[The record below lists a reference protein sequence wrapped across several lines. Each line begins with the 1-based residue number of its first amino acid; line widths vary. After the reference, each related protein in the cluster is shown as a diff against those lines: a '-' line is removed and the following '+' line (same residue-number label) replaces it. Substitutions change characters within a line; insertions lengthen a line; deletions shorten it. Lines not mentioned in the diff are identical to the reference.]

1 MNTIR
6 NSVHDLHDDAIDLE
20 EAVNSLLKDFT
31 ACTVSFEYDMGRDL
45 SREIKYSFISIT
57 KEALS
62 NVIKHSNA
70 THVTIIMREHPALY
84 QLLIEDNGTAL
95 SPSGSGIG
103 LVNMK
108 DRIQSLKGNIQI
120 QTDKGFKIFITIP
133 KEI

>member
-1 MNTIR
+1 MYKR
-6 NSVHDLHDDAIDLE
+6 
-20 EAVNSLLKDFT
+20 
-31 ACTVSFEYDMGRDL
+31 
-45 SREIKYSFISIT
+45 
-57 KEALS
+57 
-62 NVIKHSNA
+62 
-70 THVTIIMREHPALY
+70 

-95 SPSGSGIG
+95 SLSGSGIG

>member
-1 MNTIR
+1 M
-6 NSVHDLHDDAIDLE
+6 
-20 EAVNSLLKDFT
+20 
-31 ACTVSFEYDMGRDL
+31 
-45 SREIKYSFISIT
+45 SRELPREVKYSFISIT

-62 NVIKHSNA
+62 NIIKHSNA

-95 SPSGSGIG
+95 SPSGTGIG